1 MAVTMI
7 RKIALQAGGVA
18 LLALMT
24 WNAYLA
30 IRHVNRIRESA
41 ALAGQSSMIHAGIS
55 AALIDLTDMETGQR
69 GFLLTGDSAYLRP
82 YTDAKNRIASDFA
95 ELRLRLAHGGERE
108 RSLESQVESLAAA
121 KQMEMERS
129 ISLRQRGY
137 RHRAFVLVNSN
148 EGFEYMDK
156 ARNLLSS
163 LSAAETETFTALETA
178 SNTGLSKGF
187 REMIATNAALFLL
200 TACLFALVRSF
211 GRALER
217 DAAYSCDELA
227 MRDLQL
233 TKLISALA
241 NQARPMTS
249 AIEAN
254 ARLLLQEYGGFL
266 PRQGHECAEL
276 ISEASGQMERLRR
289 DLIGV
294 PESSPEEKPALDF
307 VA

>member
-7 RKIALQAGGVA
+7 RKIALQVGSVA
-18 LLALMT
+18 LLVLMA
-24 WNAYLA
+24 WNAYLPL
-30 IRHVNRIRESA
+30 RHINRMRESA
-41 ALAGQSSMIHAGIS
+41 ALTRESSMIQAGIS
-55 AALIDLTDMETGQR
+55 AVLKDLTDMETGQR
-69 GFLLTGDSAYLRP
+69 GFLLTANSSYLQP
-82 YTDAKNRIASDFA
+82 YNDAKGRIGADFA
-95 ELRLRLAHGGERE
+95 NLRLRLAHSGERE

-121 KQMEMERS
+121 KQEEMERT

-148 EGFEYMDK
+148 EGFENMDN

-163 LSAAETETFTALETA
+163 LSAAETSTFAALETA

-187 REMIATNAALFLL
+187 TEIIAGSAALFLL
-200 TACLFALVRSF
+200 AACLFALVRSY

-217 DAAYSCDELA
+217 DAAHSRDELVR
-227 MRDLQL
+227 RDLQL
-233 TKLISALA
+233 SKLTSALA
-241 NQARPMTS
+241 NQARFKTS

-254 ARLLLQEYGGFL
+254 ASLLLHEYGGFL

-276 ISEASGQMERLRR
+276 IREASAQMERLRQ
-289 DLIGV
+289 DLVGI

>member
-7 RKIALQAGGVA
+7 RKIALPAGSIA
-18 LLALMT
+18 LLALIT

-30 IRHVNRIRESA
+30 LRHVNRMRDSA
-41 ALAGQSSMIHAGIS
+41 ALTGERSMIQAGIS
-55 AALIDLTDMETGQR
+55 AVLRDLTDMETGQR
-69 GFLLTGDSAYLRP
+69 GFLLTADFAYLQP
-82 YTDAKNRIASDFA
+82 YTDAKGRIAADFA
-95 ELRLRLAHGGERE
+95 DLRLHLAHSGERE
-108 RSLESQVESLAAA
+108 RSLESQVESLAAS
-121 KQMEMERS
+121 KQAEMERS

-137 RHRAFVLVNSN
+137 RHRALVLVNSN

-163 LSAAETETFTALETA
+163 LSAAETITFAALETA
-178 SNTGLSKGF
+178 SNTGLSKGLT
-187 REMIATNAALFLL
+187 EIIAANAALFLL
-200 TACLFALVRSF
+200 TACLFTLVRSY

-217 DAAYSCDELA
+217 DAARSRDELA
-227 MRDLQL
+227 IRDLQL
-233 TKLISALA
+233 AKLTSALA
-241 NQARPMTS
+241 NQARFKTS

-276 ISEASGQMERLRR
+276 IREASAQMERLRQ
-289 DLIGV
+289 DLVGI